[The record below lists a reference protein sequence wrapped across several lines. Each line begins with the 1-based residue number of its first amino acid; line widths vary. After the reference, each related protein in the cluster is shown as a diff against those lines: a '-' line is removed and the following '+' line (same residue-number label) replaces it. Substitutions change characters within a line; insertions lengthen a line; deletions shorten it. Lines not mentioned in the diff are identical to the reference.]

1 MQKTAFNPNGIVAY
15 NVAEHGIS
23 GDAVTPNTDPIQQ
36 LIDKVAATG
45 GGIVAFPAGIYV
57 TGTIQLKN
65 NITLYLSPGA
75 VIMASNAR
83 EHYSHSSLI
92 YAEDSSNVAI
102 VGTGIIDGN
111 GAAFWKRKDGIWV
124 QGPWRT
130 DSMLQFVRC
139 QDLLLES
146 ITVRNSP
153 HWTIH
158 PMDCDRMNI
167 RGISILNP
175 ISIKDKGPNSDGIDP
190 DGCSNLRIS
199 DCFIQ
204 SGDDSIVL
212 KITDRPSG
220 RKTCSNI
227 TITNC
232 ILTTVQTAIKV
243 GTETHGQFR
252 NIAIS
257 NCVVTNAGCGLGL
270 WMADGGTIDGL
281 TANNIS
287 IDMTDQQEGHY
298 PYCGHP
304 IYIRSYPRQDGGPLG
319 ALRNVT
325 ISNITAKGNGGIFV
339 GGTKEEYIENLT
351 LADIDIF
358 MCGRFPK
365 PQALTDNPPYPHPL
379 WGFIRAPYG
388 IYCRY
393 VNGLT
398 LRNTKLIWN
407 VPENPDWGSA
417 LRCVDVDNLQLDAFT
432 ARQAKGAAV
441 PTVCLS
447 RVNNA
452 FVRNCYAP
460 AETTTF
466 LKISQA
472 SRNVT
477 IIGNDLSH
485 AQEPIAV
492 ADTDADEVFETGN
505 RLVRRRDMTQ

>member
-232 ILTTVQTAIKV
+232 
-243 GTETHGQFR
+243 R
-252 NIAIS
+252 
-257 NCVVTNAGCGLGL
+257 
-270 WMADGGTIDGL
+270 
-281 TANNIS
+281 
-287 IDMTDQQEGHY
+287 
-298 PYCGHP
+298 
-304 IYIRSYPRQDGGPLG
+304 
-319 ALRNVT
+319 
-325 ISNITAKGNGGIFV
+325 
-339 GGTKEEYIENLT
+339 
-351 LADIDIF
+351 
-358 MCGRFPK
+358 
-365 PQALTDNPPYPHPL
+365 
-379 WGFIRAPYG
+379 
-388 IYCRY
+388 
-393 VNGLT
+393 
-398 LRNTKLIWN
+398 
-407 VPENPDWGSA
+407 
-417 LRCVDVDNLQLDAFT
+417 
-432 ARQAKGAAV
+432 
-441 PTVCLS
+441 
-447 RVNNA
+447 
-452 FVRNCYAP
+452 
-460 AETTTF
+460 
-466 LKISQA
+466 
-472 SRNVT
+472 
-477 IIGNDLSH
+477 
-485 AQEPIAV
+485 
-492 ADTDADEVFETGN
+492 
-505 RLVRRRDMTQ
+505 